1 MNQIEKKLEKL
12 EDDMETLE
20 LKRNQRC
27 SSEPKKNII
36 HDTKLID
43 FSKKSETIENT
54 ENLAKKESQESY
66 SK

>member
-36 HDTKLID
+36 HDAKLID

-54 ENLAKKESQESY
+54 ENLNKKESRESY

>member
-36 HDTKLID
+36 YDKKLID
-43 FSKKSETIENT
+43 FSKKSETIETT
-54 ENLAKKESQESY
+54 ENLNKKESRESY

>member
-1 MNQIEKKLEKL
+1 MG
-12 EDDMETLE
+12 TLE
-20 LKRNQRC
+20 LKQNQRC

-36 HDTKLID
+36 HDAKLID

-54 ENLAKKESQESY
+54 ENLDKKESRESY

>member
-36 HDTKLID
+36 HDKKLID